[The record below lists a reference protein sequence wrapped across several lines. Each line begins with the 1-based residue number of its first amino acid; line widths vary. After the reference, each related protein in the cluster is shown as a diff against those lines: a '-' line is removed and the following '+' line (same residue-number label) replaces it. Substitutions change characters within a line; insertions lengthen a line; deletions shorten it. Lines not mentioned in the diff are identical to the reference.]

1 MPVHDGGTYVCIEGP
16 QFSTRAESLLYRS
29 QGFDVIGMT
38 AMPEAKLARE
48 AEMTYAILALVTDFD
63 CWHPDHDAVDVAS
76 VLAVMKGNIDK
87 ARKIVGRLAL
97 DFPRERE
104 ACPVGSH
111 HALDFAIMTAP
122 TARDADLL
130 AKLDAV
136 AGRVL

>member
-1 MPVHDGGTYVCIEGP
+1 
-16 QFSTRAESLLYRS
+16 
-29 QGFDVIGMT
+29 
-38 AMPEAKLARE
+38 
-48 AEMTYAILALVTDFD
+48 MTYAILALVTDFD

-87 ARKIVGRLAL
+87 ARAIVGRLAL
-97 DFPRERE
+97 DFPRGRE

-111 HALDFAIMTAP
+111 HALDHAIMTAP
-122 TARDADLL
+122 AMRDPALL

>member
-1 MPVHDGGTYVCIEGP
+1 
-16 QFSTRAESLLYRS
+16 
-29 QGFDVIGMT
+29 MT
-38 AMPEAKLARE
+38 PDTPAKQVR
-48 AEMTYAILALVTDFD
+48 EMTYAILALVTDFD

-87 ARKIVGRLAL
+87 ARTIVGRLAL
-97 DFPRERE
+97 DFPRGRE

-111 HALDFAIMTAP
+111 HALDHAIMTAP
-122 TARDADLL
+122 AMRDPALL